1 MTLNCSIGIY
11 SMFLSQY
18 VLAEQETTLKA
29 KNEAADKLIKIVSEE
44 NEIVQKEKLIGN
56 NSTDKIVIQFNF
68 YIFFLYIFQLR
79 KKNEEYE

>member
-1 MTLNCSIGIY
+1 
-11 SMFLSQY
+11 MFLSQY